1 MVVTALKVS
10 IYHFILNIRWRFPT
24 IKVLRRGIMQVTYFD
39 IRHPVVAANQGFFTA
54 GDNWRHK
61 RIYQNEAYEIIIVV
75 SGQLFLQVNKHRFA
89 ITANEALLVPAHAIV
104 VSYQKSPRHT
114 QYYWFHFFPHPHS
127 CQVGEYWEG
136 QSVRNGIIPL
146 PAHFTLPAIKKS
158 FVLANQVLD
167 IAINKHYPRIAVDYL
182 LTS

>member
-1 MVVTALKVS
+1 
-10 IYHFILNIRWRFPT
+10 
-24 IKVLRRGIMQVTYFD
+24 MQVTYFD

-114 QYYWFHFFPHPHS
+114 QYYWFHFFPHPTVAKWVNIGKGS
-127 CQVGEYWEG
+127 
-136 QSVRNGIIPL
+136 QSATELFPYQ
-146 PAHFTLPAIKKS
+146 PTLPCQPLRS
-158 FVLANQVLD
+158 PLCS
-167 IAINKHYPRIAVDYL
+167 
-182 LTS
+182 LTRS